1 MLTKSQIQ
9 KSIENSSFNQFIQ
22 TQQNF
27 KQPLKIRKSIKEI
40 HLTTETTERTRSREN
55 SHIVSYQN
63 ITPSTLKSFYTPNS
77 TLETNFTYNK
87 IRRKISNSNNNNT
100 NNSYKKKNPLKYI
113 QNERLNI
120 DQKILLA
127 QQNKQTILNK
137 KNEMYIE
144 QYKKKEKKF
153 NEIRENTKKKK
164 IYIMNKIKKINDMR
178 RLKLKINKIIQME
191 SYDMCHEF
199 EAKNSSF
206 NIKILDYLSGKHNLN
221 QSIKFHSIFR
231 FDKIENGEAHDR
243 YKMLIDID
251 SMKNNEELKDKILEK
266 KLNIKEKRLINED
279 PSYFFQ
285 TNVGNNFKTISLTE
299 RINEEDGFYKI
310 NEKST
315 DLNSNKKESKGRNL
329 KEKLSKRLKTDINK
343 NLLDIKKDIN
353 KTIYKIRTKKL
364 NHNENLA
371 LIEREKIIQNMIDSL
386 KNNYSRNSND
396 NETERRKMYKTV
408 FKYGHRRRFS
418 TLFHLNNV
426 LNNNNDEKN
435 NNENPL
441 ISNFKKE
448 EIDFI
453 KVYKKQIKDNFSL
466 LN

>member
-1 MLTKSQIQ
+1 MLTKSQNQ
-9 KSIENSSFNQFIQ
+9 KNIINSSFNQIIQ

-27 KQPLKIRKSIKEI
+27 KQPLKKRRSIKQI
-40 HLTTETTERTRSREN
+40 HLTTETSERTRTREN

-63 ITPSTLKSFYTPNS
+63 ITPSTVQSFYTPNS

-87 IRRKISNSNNNNT
+87 IRRKINNDNNN
-100 NNSYKKKNPLKYI
+100 YKKITPLKYSK
-113 QNERLNI
+113 NERLNL

-127 QQNKQTILNK
+127 QENKKLILNK

-144 QYKKKEKKF
+144 QYKNKEKKF
-153 NEIRENTKKKK
+153 NEMRENTKMKK
-164 IYIMNKIKKINDMR
+164 IYLMNKIKKLNDMR

-191 SYDMCHEF
+191 SYDICNEF

-206 NIKILDYLSGKHNLN
+206 NIKSLDYLSGKHNLN

-266 KLNIKEKRLINED
+266 KLSIKEKRLINED

-285 TNVGNNFKTISLTE
+285 SNVGNNFKKISLTD

-310 NEKST
+310 KDETINL
-315 DLNSNKKESKGRNL
+315 DSNKKESKGRNL

-364 NHNENLA
+364 NHKENLA
-371 LIEREKIIQNMIDSL
+371 QIEHDKIIQNMIDSL
-386 KNNYSRNSND
+386 KNNYSRNIND
-396 NETERRKMYKTV
+396 NEKERRKMYKTV
-408 FKYGHRRRFS
+408 FKYGRRRFS
-418 TLFHLNNV
+418 TLFHINNDLNIN
-426 LNNNNDEKN
+426 NNNNDEKN

-466 LN
+466 QYQ

>member
-1 MLTKSQIQ
+1 MLTKSQNQ
-9 KSIENSSFNQFIQ
+9 KNIINSSFNQIIQ

-27 KQPLKIRKSIKEI
+27 KQPLKIRRSIKQI
-40 HLTTETTERTRSREN
+40 YLTTETSERTRTREN

-63 ITPSTLKSFYTPNS
+63 ITPSTVQSFYTPNS

-87 IRRKISNSNNNNT
+87 IRRKINNNN
-100 NNSYKKKNPLKYI
+100 NNYKKITPLKYSK
-113 QNERLNI
+113 NERLNL

-127 QQNKQTILNK
+127 QENKKLILNK

-144 QYKKKEKKF
+144 QYKEKEKKF
-153 NEIRENTKKKK
+153 NEIRENSKKKK
-164 IYIMNKIKKINDMR
+164 IYLLNKIKKLNDMR

-191 SYDMCHEF
+191 SYDMCNEF

-206 NIKILDYLSGKHNLN
+206 NIKTLDYLSGKHNLN
-221 QSIKFHSIFR
+221 QSIKFNSIFR

-266 KLNIKEKRLINED
+266 KLSIKEKRLINED

-285 TNVGNNFKTISLTE
+285 SNVGNNFKKISLTD

-310 NEKST
+310 KDETINL
-315 DLNSNKKESKGRNL
+315 DSNKKESKGRNL

-364 NHNENLA
+364 NHKENLA
-371 LIEREKIIQNMIDSL
+371 QIEHDKIIQNMIDSL
-386 KNNYSRNSND
+386 KNNYSRNIND
-396 NETERRKMYKTV
+396 NEKERRKMYKTV
-408 FKYGHRRRFS
+408 FKYGRRRFS
-418 TLFHLNNV
+418 TLFHINNDLNIN
-426 LNNNNDEKN
+426 NNNNDEKN

-466 LN
+466 QYQ

>member
-1 MLTKSQIQ
+1 MLNKSQKQ
-9 KSIENSSFNQFIQ
+9 KNFENSSFNQFIK
-22 TQQNF
+22 TQKNF
-27 KQPLKIRKSIKEI
+27 RQPLKIRTSIKQNL
-40 HLTTETTERTRSREN
+40 LTNETTDRTREN
-55 SHIVSYQN
+55 SHIISYQN

-266 KLNIKEKRLINED
+266 KLSIKEKRLINED

-285 TNVGNNFKTISLTE
+285 SNVGNNFKKISLTD

-310 NEKST
+310 KDETINL
-315 DLNSNKKESKGRNL
+315 DSNKKESKGRNL

-353 KTIYKIRTKKL
+353 KTIYK
-364 NHNENLA
+364 
-371 LIEREKIIQNMIDSL
+371 
-386 KNNYSRNSND
+386 
-396 NETERRKMYKTV
+396 
-408 FKYGHRRRFS
+408 
-418 TLFHLNNV
+418 
-426 LNNNNDEKN
+426 
-435 NNENPL
+435 
-441 ISNFKKE
+441 
-448 EIDFI
+448 
-453 KVYKKQIKDNFSL
+453 
-466 LN
+466 